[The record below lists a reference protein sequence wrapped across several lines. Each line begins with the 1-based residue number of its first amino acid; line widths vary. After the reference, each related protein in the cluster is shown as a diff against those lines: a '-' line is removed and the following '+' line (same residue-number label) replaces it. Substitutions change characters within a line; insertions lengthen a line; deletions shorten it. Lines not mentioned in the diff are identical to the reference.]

1 MTSGVL
7 GGVMRAGFF
16 VVGLAA
22 LAVAGAAHAAP
33 PHITPPDWL
42 RRPDAADIAD
52 VYPPVARA
60 LGVEGRVVIGCD
72 VDLKGLLDDCRS
84 VSAKPAGLGF
94 GVAAVVM
101 SYGFQMTPALADGK
115 PVAGGRVRIPIR
127 FTLPAEDATLV
138 LPPVAPARLAHARQ
152 AAELSGLVDRLAAVR
167 AAELDAIDA
176 GGLASDPAV
185 MTDALAALRDA
196 WADDRPRLANAVA
209 GAIAIRLT
217 PAEIGQWIAHLKSP
231 GARKLAADK
240 EIIGR
245 ATAAVQVAHVRR
257 TMARA
262 REAFCRRQDCVSDID
277 LAGMRRLA
285 GAKPPIIDR
294 PVWAQGPSPAQAQD
308 AFPLSIQA
316 FRLSGWAIL
325 QCRVTTPGGL
335 EACEVLVQGPRRL
348 GFGAGALRLA
358 RAYRLS
364 PDLLAQGAAGDTVNV
379 PVYFQTQ
386 PDDPPA
392 AIPPKPSRELNLAR
406 QIVRAQGLAERD
418 HQLGDV
424 GQRLFTADRGLDEA
438 VRRDAGEAFRGA
450 LIEDFPHLLDAQAAI
465 YVETLAPAQLTDL
478 AAFTQSPAGH
488 LASGRDEV
496 FNGLLTAALADL
508 EAQDRA
514 TARATFCR
522 VRDCGLD

>member
-1 MTSGVL
+1 
-7 GGVMRAGFF
+7 MRAGFF

-52 VYPPVARA
+52 VYPAVARA

-72 VDLKGLLDDCRS
+72 VDLKGLLDDCQS
-84 VSAKPAGLGF
+84 LSAKPAGLGF

-101 SYGFQMTPALADGK
+101 SNGFQMTPALADGK

-127 FTLPAEDATLV
+127 FTLAADDATLV
-138 LPPVAPARLAHARQ
+138 LPPVAPALLEHARQ

-217 PAEIGQWIAHLKSP
+217 PAEISQWIAHLKSP

-277 LAGMRRLA
+277 LAGMRQLA

-316 FRLSGWAIL
+316 LRLSGWAIL

-348 GFGAGALRLA
+348 GFGAGALRVA

-379 PVYFQTQ
+379 PVYFQTLR
-386 PDDPPA
+386 DDPPA

-424 GQRLFTADRGLDEA
+424 GQRLFTSDRGLDDA

-450 LIEDFPHLLDAQAAI
+450 LIEDFPNLLDAQAAI
-465 YVETLAPAQLTDL
+465 YVETLTPAQLTDL
-478 AAFTQSPAGH
+478 AAFTQSPTGH

-496 FNGLLTAALADL
+496 FNRLLTAALADL

-514 TARATFCR
+514 TARAAFCR